1 MSVVIT
7 NKTDYKLKEVNF
19 VDENLIDENGEVI
32 DLNKNLKTIF
42 DDKTFTLVASM
53 TEKAECEVSDFANK
67 E

>member
-32 DLNKNLKTIF
+32 DLNKNLKAIF

-53 TEKAECEVSDFANK
+53 IEKAECEVSDFTNK